1 MTIVNSRRQTMSLE
15 TKYDLD
21 QETIDRLQT
30 LIRYNIDAYD
40 GFRKSAEEIKNPH
53 LASLFRDLAQE
64 RSAMAT
70 ELQEY
75 VEWNN
80 EKAED
85 DGSLRAAVH
94 RTWIDVR
101 NKLSGGSNYAVLAE
115 AERGE
120 DYIKEA
126 YEDFLKSHPGSAL
139 NDVVQQQYARVKSA
153 HDRIRDLR
161 DHYKEDES

>member
-1 MTIVNSRRQTMSLE
+1 MSLE
-15 TKYDLD
+15 TKYDLNE
-21 QETIDRLQT
+21 ETIEQLQT

-80 EKAED
+80 ERAED
-85 DGSLRAAVH
+85 EGSARAAVH
-94 RTWIDVR
+94 RSWIEVR
-101 NKLSGGSNYAVLAE
+101 GKLSGGDPYTILAE

-120 DYIKEA
+120 DYIKDA
-126 YEDFLKSHPGSAL
+126 YEDFLKNNPGTAL
-139 NDVVQQQYARVKSA
+139 NDVVQQQYSRVKSA

-161 DHYKEDES
+161 DHYKDES

>member
-1 MTIVNSRRQTMSLE
+1 MTLE
-15 TKYDLD
+15 TKFNLSE
-21 QETIDRLQT
+21 ETIEKLQT
-30 LIRYNIDAYD
+30 LIRYNIDAHD
-40 GFRKSAEEIKNPH
+40 GFQKCAEEIKSPH
-53 LASLFRDLAQE
+53 LASLFRDLAHE

-80 EKAED
+80 EDAED
-85 DGSLRAAVH
+85 EGSLSAAVH
-94 RTWIDVR
+94 RTWINIR
-101 NKLSGGSNYAVLAE
+101 SNLSGHDAHAILAE

-126 YEDFLKSHPGSAL
+126 YEDVLTDIPGSAL
-139 NDVVQQQYARVKSA
+139 NDVLQHQYARVKSA

-161 DHYKEDES
+161 NSYES

>member
-1 MTIVNSRRQTMSLE
+1 MSLE
-15 TKYDLD
+15 TKFNLSE
-21 QETIDRLQT
+21 ETIEKLQT
-30 LIRYNIDAYD
+30 LIRYNIDAHD
-40 GFRKSAEEIKNPH
+40 GFEKCSEEIKSPH
-53 LASLFRDLAQE
+53 LASLFRDLAHE

-80 EKAED
+80 EDAED
-85 DGSLRAAVH
+85 DGSISAAVH
-94 RTWIDVR
+94 RIWIGIR
-101 NKLSGGSNYAVLAE
+101 STLSGDDAYAILSE

-126 YEDFLKSHPGSAL
+126 YEDVLTDIPGSAL
-139 NDVVQQQYARVKSA
+139 NDVLQHQYARVKSA

-161 DHYKEDES
+161 DSYQT

>member
-1 MTIVNSRRQTMSLE
+1 MSLE
-15 TKYDLD
+15 TKYDLNE
-21 QETIDRLQT
+21 ETIEHLQT

-40 GFRKSAEEIKNPH
+40 GFRKSAEEIENPH

-85 DGSLRAAVH
+85 EGSVRAAVH
-94 RTWIDVR
+94 RSWIEVR
-101 NKLSGGSNYAVLAE
+101 SKLSGGDPYTILAE

-126 YEDFLKSHPGSAL
+126 YEDFLKNNPGTAL
-139 NDVVQQQYARVKSA
+139 NDVVQLQYSRVKSA

-161 DHYKEDES
+161 DHYKNED

>member
-1 MTIVNSRRQTMSLE
+1 MSLE
-15 TKYDLD
+15 TKYDLNE
-21 QETIDRLQT
+21 ETIEKLQT

-40 GFRKSAEEIKNPH
+40 GFRKSAEEIENPH

-85 DGSLRAAVH
+85 DGSMKAAVH
-94 RTWIDVR
+94 RAWMDVR
-101 NKLSGGSNYAVLAE
+101 TALTGSDTYAILAE

-126 YEDFLKSHPGSAL
+126 YEEALKENPGSAL
-139 NDVVQQQYARVKSA
+139 NNVIQQQYARVKSA

-161 DHYKEDES
+161 DHYKKD

>member
-1 MTIVNSRRQTMSLE
+1 MSLE
-15 TKYDLD
+15 TKTNLRE
-21 QETIDRLQT
+21 ETIEKLQK

-40 GFRKSAEEIKNPH
+40 GFKKSAEEIENPH
-53 LASLFRDLAQE
+53 LANLFRDLAQE

-80 EKAED
+80 EEAED
-85 DGSLRAAVH
+85 DGSALAAVH
-94 RTWIDVR
+94 RVWINLR
-101 NKLSGGSNYAVLAE
+101 GSLSGGDSHAILAE

-126 YEDFLKSHPGSAL
+126 YEDVLKECPGSAL
-139 NDVVQQQYARVKSA
+139 NDVIQHQYARVKSA

-161 DHYKEDES
+161 DNYAKKS